1 MFINHE
7 KLTFKIKNF
16 WDNNDVKVIS
26 QEKGFT
32 VIEYQKDLSVT
43 PDSAQIAYFSGLM
56 DIRRKTLMCDLK
68 VSDVTIQPGAMQFM
82 VGDVQAT
89 TGIKGAGDFLKKSF
103 MAKASG
109 ESTIKPEYTGTG
121 VLVLEPTF
129 KHIILTDLV
138 NWNGGMVI
146 DDGLFMACESHIKQS
161 IVARTNLSSAIAGQ
175 EGFFNLSFSAPGGVV
190 ALECDVPQKELI
202 AVELNNDVIK
212 IDGNMAIA
220 WSKSLEFTVERS
232 GKTLIGSAAS
242 GEGLVNVYRGTGRI
256 LLKPVGGITGISD
269 VVFPKSQK

>member
-1 MFINHE
+1 MSFI
-7 KLTFKIKNF
+7 IKNF
-16 WDNNDVKVIS
+16 WDNDDVKVIN

-32 VIEYQKDLSVT
+32 VIEYQKDLSIT
-43 PDSAQIAYFSGLM
+43 PDSAQMAYFSGLM

-89 TGIKGAGDFLKKSF
+89 TGIKGAGDFLKKSI
-103 MAKASG
+103 MAKASK

-161 IVARTNLSSAIAGQ
+161 LVARTNLSSAIAGQ

-190 ALECDVPQKELI
+190 ALECDVPQSELI
-202 AVELNNDVIK
+202 EVELNNDVIK

-242 GEGLVNVYRGTGRI
+242 GEGLVNVYRGTGRV
-256 LLKPVGGITGISD
+256 LLKPVGGITGLSD

>member
-1 MFINHE
+1 
-7 KLTFKIKNF
+7 
-16 WDNNDVKVIS
+16 
-26 QEKGFT
+26 
-32 VIEYQKDLSVT
+32 
-43 PDSAQIAYFSGLM
+43 
-56 DIRRKTLMCDLK
+56 
-68 VSDVTIQPGAMQFM
+68 MQFM

-121 VLVLEPTF
+121 ILVLEPNF

-175 EGFFNLSFSAPGGVV
+175 EGFFKLSFSAPGVQ
-190 ALECDVPQKELI
+190 LP
-202 AVELNNDVIK
+202 
-212 IDGNMAIA
+212 
-220 WSKSLEFTVERS
+220 
-232 GKTLIGSAAS
+232 
-242 GEGLVNVYRGTGRI
+242 
-256 LLKPVGGITGISD
+256 
-269 VVFPKSQK
+269 

>member
-1 MFINHE
+1 MS
-7 KLTFKIKNF
+7 FKIKNF
-16 WDNNDVKVIS
+16 WDNDDVKVIN

-43 PDSAQIAYFSGLM
+43 PDSAQMAYFSGLM

-146 DDGLFMACESHIKQS
+146 DDGLFMACESHIKQC

-202 AVELNNDVIK
+202 EVELNNDVIK

>member
-1 MFINHE
+1 MS
-7 KLTFKIKNF
+7 FKIKNF
-16 WDNNDVKVIS
+16 WDNDDVKVIS

-43 PDSAQIAYFSGLM
+43 PNSAQIAYFSGLM

-68 VSDVTIQPGAMQFM
+68 VSDVTIHPGAMQFM

-103 MAKASG
+103 MAKTSG
-109 ESTIKPEYTGTG
+109 ESTIKPEYTSTG

-202 AVELNNDVIK
+202 EVELNNDVIK

-269 VVFPKSQK
+269 VIFPKPQK

>member
-1 MFINHE
+1 MSF
-7 KLTFKIKNF
+7 TIKNF
-16 WDNNDVKVIS
+16 WDNDNVKVIS

-43 PDSAQIAYFSGLM
+43 PDSAQMAYFSELM

-129 KHIILTDLV
+129 
-138 NWNGGMVI
+138 
-146 DDGLFMACESHIKQS
+146 
-161 IVARTNLSSAIAGQ
+161 
-175 EGFFNLSFSAPGGVV
+175 
-190 ALECDVPQKELI
+190 
-202 AVELNNDVIK
+202 
-212 IDGNMAIA
+212 
-220 WSKSLEFTVERS
+220 
-232 GKTLIGSAAS
+232 
-242 GEGLVNVYRGTGRI
+242 
-256 LLKPVGGITGISD
+256 
-269 VVFPKSQK
+269 